1 MPPGDIT
8 NAVLAEQI
16 NRLRQDQHDD
26 LDDIKRQL
34 DKLVSREVYDAHRA
48 AAQAEIDSLRS
59 RVATLEGRGRWL
71 MAVVVMPIIAVLF
84 QFYLSSHG
92 K

>member
-1 MPPGDIT
+1 VPPGDIT

-16 NRLRQDQHDD
+16 TRLRQDQHDD

-34 DKLVSREVYDAHRA
+34 DKLVSREVYEAHRA
-48 AAQAEIDSLRS
+48 AAAADLATLRR
-59 RVATLEGRGRWL
+59 RVEVLEGRGRWL
-71 MAVVVMPIIAVLF
+71 MAVVVMPIIAIAI

-92 K
+92 R